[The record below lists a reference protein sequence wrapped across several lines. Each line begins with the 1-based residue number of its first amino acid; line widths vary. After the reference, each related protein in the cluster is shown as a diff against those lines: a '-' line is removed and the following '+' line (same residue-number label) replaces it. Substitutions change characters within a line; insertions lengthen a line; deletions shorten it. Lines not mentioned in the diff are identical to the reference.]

1 MEKRTGRPKITLVE
15 VKKKNDM
22 TIKGVTESTTID
34 RVEWRKL
41 SYWESIADPKILG
54 VRLCLFFIGKENFIK
69 RKIEK
74 VKNAPMGTQAVYWG
88 NTKN

>member
-22 TIKGVTESTTID
+22 TIKGVTESMTID

-41 SYWESIADPKILG
+41 SY
-54 VRLCLFFIGKENFIK
+54 
-69 RKIEK
+69 
-74 VKNAPMGTQAVYWG
+74 
-88 NTKN
+88 